1 MPMGDVSEAWLYD
14 DDDDEVMGVLTQN
27 FVEIPDD
34 EVMGVLTQNFV
45 EIPDDEVMGVL
56 TQNPLPE
63 QIGGGIDTPHR
74 DFWTPM
80 PIDDTTNLEK
90 AIVLSEKRRRRNPR
104 FNVEEVSYDALVD
117 CDRIPQSSR
126 GMPLISIIEVVRLLF
141 HVLLMR
147 ATVDMD
153 PHDMIRFILFADELD
168 RPISTCLMQVS
179 QMTVEVLFAAVLKVL
194 QSKST
199 IKLDEGFAIEVV
211 KIRRPRGGARN
222 ARPVNPNVD
231 RLKKTS
237 VFAIDDEGTH
247 LCCAMSLILGK
258 AIIENDADLPTLRKR
273 ANKLLMRKAMQLH
286 TTAGVPEGPCGF
298 SEIAIFER
306 HLNIQVI
313 VIGPENI
320 KETSY
325 KGPERSEKI
334 YLWLHDNHYD
344 LIKSPKGFYGAS
356 YYCEFCNVPF
366 KTLIAHACSD
376 ICHICRRDQ
385 CVKGSPKRCSH
396 CDRNC
401 ASDDCYNA
409 HKQNGI
415 CRQIW
420 QCRKCCKVMEWR
432 KCTKYEHKCGETRCK
447 GCKNYVGSD
456 HQCYLSSKPSK
467 SSVDKLMFFDVETD
481 QSSGDHVVNFV
492 VAQYANGDERVFK
505 GYDALDKFCNFLF
518 DKRHKGFTIL
528 AHNLKGFDGQFILRW
543 LLEKGHDPKVIPQG
557 SKLMSIHFQT
567 LQMTFIDSFNFLPMA
582 LSKLPKTFGLN
593 ELAKGYFPHLFNKE
607 EKQNYVGPLPAR
619 QFYSPDTMSSTERQK
634 FHQWYDQRQL
644 EIFDFQK
651 EMLLYCRS
659 DVDILRRCCLEF
671 RKEFMFTAG
680 VDPFCYITIASAC
693 MACFRSRHISLGT
706 IAMIPQNGYVT
717 GNYSKDSVRWLDF
730 VSAKENICIYH
741 AENGNGEITICGVK
755 VDGFCEETNTIYQY
769 HGCFYHGCE
778 ICFDRDTIHPLTGS
792 PMNAIRQKT
801 RDMTAMYQSRGY
813 TVIEMWEHT
822 FQRMIRSDPELKTF
836 VKNHIS
842 VDRLNPR
849 DAFYGGRTNAVCLMF
864 EGDAKYIDF
873 TSLYPWC
880 NKYCSYPVGHPEIVI
895 PDEGA
900 TDISQYFGIIKCT
913 VLPPRQLYHPVL
925 PYRHDKKLMF
935 ALCRTCCERLQQEP
949 CQHDKDSRKFTGT
962 WVTEEVKKA
971 IEKGYVIL
979 KVHEVYNFSRSST
992 TLFKSYI
999 DTFLKTKHES
1009 SGWPAECIT
1018 DAQKDAY
1025 ISSYLAKEGIQLDPE
1040 NVEMNPGKRAVSKLA
1055 LNSFWGRFGM
1065 NRHKSQLTY
1074 IRTLENFNKLIS
1086 DTTKSIEELYFPSE
1100 NVCAV
1105 QWKQNENF
1113 LGQDA
1118 STNIFIAAF
1127 TTCHARLKL
1136 YSEIEKLGRDVL
1148 YFDTDSI
1155 VYKSTGTNDP
1165 PLGNFLG
1172 EFTDELGG
1180 ETITKFISGGPK
1192 NYAYVT
1198 STNKTVCKIRG
1209 FTLNFKNS
1217 LLLNFEAMK
1226 KLVQD
1231 MDTQTKVPIV
1241 NDRKI
1246 CRDAK
1251 KRRIFNREE
1260 IKRYGVIYNKR
1271 VIQSDWYTLPYGY

>member
-1 MPMGDVSEAWLYD
+1 M
-14 DDDDEVMGVLTQN
+14 
-27 FVEIPDD
+27 I
-34 EVMGVLTQNFV
+34 
-45 EIPDDEVMGVL
+45 
-56 TQNPLPE
+56 
-63 QIGGGIDTPHR
+63 
-74 DFWTPM
+74 
-80 PIDDTTNLEK
+80 
-90 AIVLSEKRRRRNPR
+90 KR
-104 FNVEEVSYDALVD
+104 
-117 CDRIPQSSR
+117 
-126 GMPLISIIEVVRLLF
+126 
-141 HVLLMR
+141 
-147 ATVDMD
+147 
-153 PHDMIRFILFADELD
+153 
-168 RPISTCLMQVS
+168 
-179 QMTVEVLFAAVLKVL
+179 
-194 QSKST
+194 
-199 IKLDEGFAIEVV
+199 
-211 KIRRPRGGARN
+211 
-222 ARPVNPNVD
+222 
-231 RLKKTS
+231 
-237 VFAIDDEGTH
+237 
-247 LCCAMSLILGK
+247 
-258 AIIENDADLPTLRKR
+258 
-273 ANKLLMRKAMQLH
+273 
-286 TTAGVPEGPCGF
+286 
-298 SEIAIFER
+298 
-306 HLNIQVI
+306 
-313 VIGPENI
+313 
-320 KETSY
+320 
-325 KGPERSEKI
+325 
-334 YLWLHDNHYD
+334 
-344 LIKSPKGFYGAS
+344 
-356 YYCEFCNVPF
+356 
-366 KTLIAHACSD
+366 
-376 ICHICRRDQ
+376 
-385 CVKGSPKRCSH
+385 
-396 CDRNC
+396 
-401 ASDDCYNA
+401 
-409 HKQNGI
+409 
-415 CRQIW
+415 
-420 QCRKCCKVMEWR
+420 
-432 KCTKYEHKCGETRCK
+432 
-447 GCKNYVGSD
+447 
-456 HQCYLSSKPSK
+456 
-467 SSVDKLMFFDVETD
+467 
-481 QSSGDHVVNFV
+481 
-492 VAQYANGDERVFK
+492 
-505 GYDALDKFCNFLF
+505 
-518 DKRHKGFTIL
+518 
-528 AHNLKGFDGQFILRW
+528 
-543 LLEKGHDPKVIPQG
+543 
-557 SKLMSIHFQT
+557 
-567 LQMTFIDSFNFLPMA
+567 
-582 LSKLPKTFGLN
+582 
-593 ELAKGYFPHLFNKE
+593 
-607 EKQNYVGPLPAR
+607 
-619 QFYSPDTMSSTERQK
+619 
-634 FHQWYDQRQL
+634 
-644 EIFDFQK
+644 
-651 EMLLYCRS
+651 
-659 DVDILRRCCLEF
+659 
-671 RKEFMFTAG
+671 
-680 VDPFCYITIASAC
+680 
-693 MACFRSRHISLGT
+693 
-706 IAMIPQNGYVT
+706 
-717 GNYSKDSVRWLDF
+717 
-730 VSAKENICIYH
+730 
-741 AENGNGEITICGVK
+741 
-755 VDGFCEETNTIYQY
+755 
-769 HGCFYHGCE
+769 
-778 ICFDRDTIHPLTGS
+778 
-792 PMNAIRQKT
+792 
-801 RDMTAMYQSRGY
+801 
-813 TVIEMWEHT
+813 
-822 FQRMIRSDPELKTF
+822 
-836 VKNHIS
+836 
-842 VDRLNPR
+842 
-849 DAFYGGRTNAVCLMF
+849 
-864 EGDAKYIDF
+864 
-873 TSLYPWC
+873 
-880 NKYCSYPVGHPEIVI
+880 YPVGHPEIVI

-999 DTFLKTKHES
+999 DTFLKTKQES

-1100 NVCAV
+1100 NVCTV